1 MKSPGGTHLADVF
14 ISHSSKDRAVAEVAR
29 DRIEQAGFRCWM
41 APRDILPGQDY
52 GEAIVDAIRES
63 RIFLLIFSSA
73 SVDSA
78 QVRRETERAANAR
91 LAIIPFRIEDVQ
103 PSKSLEFFISSAHWL
118 DAFEP
123 PMDRHFDYLVE
134 VIGQRIG
141 AAPVAAG
148 PPPAPRPAQA
158 ESQRSTAPASPRRKA
173 RWPLVVA
180 GLAVLAS
187 LAAAVLLLVAPSGS
201 GRNCT
206 RMPDIAQT
214 GFTLRAT
221 PVRSDKPLWL
231 RGGPSP
237 SAAQLTAIGPD
248 EIFRIA
254 PGQNGEWWSAQ
265 LCDGTTGFVASRYVS
280 LLDPQ
285 PASPQEKQ

>member
-1 MKSPGGTHLADVF
+1 MHLADVF
-14 ISHSSKDRAVAEVAR
+14 ISHSSKDRIVAEAAR

-52 GEAIVDAIRES
+52 GEAIVDAIRQS
-63 RIFLLIFSSA
+63 RIFLLVFSSA

-78 QVRRETERAANAR
+78 QVRRETERAANAG
-91 LAIIPFRIEDVQ
+91 LAIIPFRIQNVQ

-118 DAFEP
+118 DAYEP
-123 PMDRHFDYLVE
+123 PMERHLDYLVE
-134 VIGQRIG
+134 VIGQRLG
-141 AAPVAAG
+141 AAHSPQV
-148 PPPAPRPAQA
+148 PRPAPAPSPPQA
-158 ESQRSTAPASPRRKA
+158 EPPVAPRRKA
-173 RWPLVVA
+173 RWPLLIA
-180 GLAVLAS
+180 GLAILAT
-187 LAAAVLLLVAPSGS
+187 LAVAFILLLVPGGS

-237 SAAQLTAIGPD
+237 NAPQLTAIGPD

-254 PGQNGEWWSAQ
+254 PGQDGDWWSAQ
-265 LCDGTTGFVASRYVS
+265 LCDGTTGFVASRHVN

-285 PASPQEKQ
+285 PAAAREP